1 MKDSKVSFDTIL
13 TYLNDDFFGDKLKKF
28 LIKGSKWYIISSIW
42 INQYKSQINQSLT
55 NPLAISQISSEDIID
70 SNPLNI
76 VTNNYILKGS
86 ASFHNDYKV
95 VPSEIWKN
103 LKAQFGYIHKIPRYV
118 IQKPD
123 NSIELEINLQKI
135 QVFIIKDAKLLN
147 LQPYNF
153 FFSLLDCIPTITLTL
168 KSFTLNE
175 NQNSTIFSHR
185 LWRSGKEVTLNQI
198 ENILSQTE
206 NPIDF
211 PGHRIESLA
220 VHVLDLKLLDEDL
233 FVYEFKS
240 GYSSKF
246 LLREKLNKICR
257 NCSKQSNDG
266 VDCKCHSFYFCCSI
280 CLNSHF
286 NANNLETK
294 KKSSN
299 QQCSR
304 LNNKEI
310 KGIFIGL
317 RNIGNTCYLNAG
329 LQCLF
334 HTKPLFTYTNSFS
347 YLSDLRSDY
356 STNLFSE
363 FAGLIQHCQNE
374 STPASTYNFKSALSQ
389 YASQFF
395 SNIQQDCQEF
405 LSFLLDGLHEDV
417 NVKPSSD
424 IKGIIPEVKEK
435 NDEELKEIYWENF
448 KINNNSII
456 IDTMHGQL
464 KSELKCPNCKQAT
477 LSYDPFL
484 MISLPIPDNSLKI
497 IYFVLVNPES
507 CLMGKLEI
515 SSESLVSDV
524 RVKISQLLELQDFEL
539 AELSN
544 GYFAKFLS
552 DDKKVKK
559 RSTVLVYKKN
569 LSKNEFIDED
579 FKYVVLSFKTK
590 SNDGSLNKIGKP
602 HLILTDIC
610 SSIKDL
616 YSQVLEYTL
625 VMRNIQYSS
634 ISAEFNKRLSSYV
647 SRSYLNTDEFKLIF
661 DEHFNCT
668 CPNCYQT
675 NCGGCLIKCTTDL
688 VAQYFLSTT
697 ERFLRVTVV
706 LSNKVKDVGCFDKL
720 DFHWTCDL
728 KDSQKTNL
736 NLVDCF
742 ELFYCTEQLD
752 DENSILCSFCKK
764 NSKILKTLE
773 IVRLPQILILHLKRF
788 QKKGLKYLKN
798 NTPIDYPIENL
809 DLGQFSQQSGV
820 YSLYSVVEHHGSL
833 NCGHYTSICKGS
845 DLKWR
850 LFDDEIVKPATSII
864 SSSAYILFYELIS
877 KTR

>member
-1 MKDSKVSFDTIL
+1 MKDSKVSFDTII
-13 TYLNDDFFGDKLKKF
+13 TYLNDDFFGDKFQKSLT
-28 LIKGSKWYIISSIW
+28 KGSKWYIISSIW
-42 INQYKSQINQSLT
+42 VNQCRSQINQSST
-55 NPLAISQISSEDIID
+55 NPPTLSQISSEDIID
-70 SNPLNI
+70 PNPLHI
-76 VTNNYILKGS
+76 IKQNYILKGS
-86 ASFHNDYKV
+86 ASFHKDYKV
-95 VPSEIWKN
+95 VPSEVWKS
-103 LKAQFGYIHKIPRYV
+103 LKTQFGCIHKIPRYV

-135 QVFIIKDAKLLN
+135 PVFIIKDAKILN
-147 LQPYNF
+147 PLPYNF
-153 FFSLLDCIPTITLTL
+153 FFSLLDSMSKITSEL

-175 NQNSTIFSHR
+175 KINSSIFSHR
-185 LWRSGKEVTLNQI
+185 LWRAGKEVTINQLK
-198 ENILSQTE
+198 NILNQTE
-206 NPIDF
+206 NFIEF
-211 PGHRIESLA
+211 PGHRVESLA
-220 VHVLDLKLLDEDL
+220 VHVIDLKLMDEDL

-246 LLREKLNKICR
+246 LLREKLSQICR

-266 VDCKCHSFYFCCSI
+266 VECKCHNFYFCCCI
-280 CLNSHF
+280 CLNLHL
-286 NANNLETK
+286 NTVILETK

-299 QQCSR
+299 QLKSR
-304 LNNKEI
+304 LNNEEI
-310 KGIFIGL
+310 RSGFIGL
-317 RNIGNTCYLNAG
+317 RNIGNTCYLNSG

-363 FAGLIQHCQNE
+363 FAGLIQHSQNE
-374 STPASTYNFKSALSQ
+374 TSPASTYNFKLALSQ
-389 YASQFF
+389 YASQFY

-405 LSFLLDGLHEDV
+405 LSFLLDGLHEEV
-417 NVKPSSD
+417 NTKSPSE
-424 IKGIIPEVKEK
+424 IVEIIPECK
-435 NDEELKEIYWENF
+435 NKTDEELKEIYWQNF
-448 KINNNSII
+448 KIKNNSII
-456 IDTMHGQL
+456 IDIMHGQL
-464 KSELKCPNCKQAT
+464 KSELMCPDCKQIT
-477 LSYDPFL
+477 LSFDPFS

-515 SSESLVSDV
+515 TKESLVSDI
-524 RVKISQLLELQDFEL
+524 RIKISQLLDLEEFEL

-544 GYFAKFLS
+544 GYFVKFLS

-590 SNDGSLNKIGKP
+590 SNNGSLNKIGKP

-610 SSIKDL
+610 SSLKDL
-616 YSQVLEYTL
+616 YCQVLEYTL
-625 VMRNIQYSS
+625 VMRNIKYSS
-634 ISAEFNKRLSSYV
+634 IAVEFNKRLSSYA
-647 SRSYLNTDEFKLIF
+647 SKSYLNTDEFKLIF

-668 CPNCYQT
+668 CPNCYQV
-675 NCGGCLIKCTTDL
+675 NCSGCLIKCTTDL

-697 ERFLRVTVV
+697 ERFLRITVV
-706 LSNKVKDVGCFDKL
+706 LSNKVKEIECFDRL

-728 KDSQKTNL
+728 KDSQKSNL
-736 NLVDCF
+736 SLADCF

-752 DENSILCSFCKK
+752 DENSIFCSSCKK
-764 NSKILKTLE
+764 NTKILKTLE
-773 IVRLPQILILHLKRF
+773 IVRLPQILIIHLKRF
-788 QKKGLKYLKN
+788 QKRGLNYFKN
-798 NTPIDYPIENL
+798 NASIDYPIENL
-809 DLGQFSQQSGV
+809 DLGKFSQQSGV
-820 YSLYSVVEHHGSL
+820 YSLYSVVEHHGTL

-850 LFDDEIVKPATSII
+850 LFDDDIVKPATSII

-877 KTR
+877 K